1 MNRQE
6 LEQQIQSIRAILR
19 DTYSR
24 ITSTQNSYIPTP
36 DMSVKTAGAIIQQE
50 QYDVVVCGEVKKGK
64 SSFINALMGD
74 EVLPT
79 NTQVATSQVFRIINS
94 DTEEYFLVFTDGQR
108 QRISRKD
115 LSRYGS
121 QVDADLYGEPIFRGR
136 QLDYIEVKHPIP
148 SLPKSVALID
158 TPGIGAL
165 YAAHEQIT
173 RNYLSKAAA
182 VIFIIDPKNPIVVKE
197 REFIESALKVTK
209 QIMFVMTK
217 MDNYDEHVIATMISR
232 DEEILAP
239 YGKQTAFGRISI
251 QPVSSTLLFDANKE
265 KDEILMEMS
274 CFEEVRD
281 TLLKMIYNTV
291 GFGISAEVFNAFNQ
305 YNTRVIQSLS
315 ELQIAAAAAPT
326 MARELA
332 EKKQQKQQEF
342 IQNWGANGAKMKD
355 INDSIRKHIQAM
367 ENNARALFS
376 QSNPIITNLQR
387 EIDELSSS
395 SQAEALSRNL
405 SSRLADAY
413 GKAWKDIMEEC
424 EDNVENL
431 LIQYN
436 AHLCDVDLGDSYVG
450 VDSYQ
455 AKSRSLVDRLTSGR
469 NSYFTGAFVASVF
482 AAPLAI
488 VAAPITLVIA
498 GIGALLGI
506 GAGIMTKRDSELKQW
521 KQNLKEHLSKCY
533 SQIYDNF
540 MVKTENGKTKLHV
553 AEEEIMSQSM
563 KAIQNI
569 YEQHKSNMDKQLQ
582 LLEQQMQA
590 DAQSKKQ
597 KMDEVAQ
604 IQQTWKPI
612 HENLVKAKT
621 LLAQM
626 DQKRKS
632 L

>member
-24 ITSTQNSYIPTP
+24 IISTQNSYIPTP

-94 DTEEYFLVFTDGQR
+94 DIEEYSLVFTDGQR

-315 ELQIAAAAAPT
+315 ELQTAAAAAPT

-355 INDSIRKHIQAM
+355 INDSIRKHIQPM

-569 YEQHKSNMDKQLQ
+569 YEQHKSNVDKQLQ

>member
-24 ITSTQNSYIPTP
+24 IISTQNSYIPTP

-94 DTEEYFLVFTDGQR
+94 DIEEYSLVFTDGQR

-182 VIFIIDPKNPIVVKE
+182 VIFIIDPKNPIVIKE

-232 DEEILAP
+232 DEEILAS

-315 ELQIAAAAAPT
+315 ELQTAAAAAPT

-355 INDSIRKHIQAM
+355 INDSVRKHIQAM

-569 YEQHKSNMDKQLQ
+569 YEQHKSNVDKQLQ

-612 HENLVKAKT
+612 HENLVKAKN

>member
-94 DTEEYFLVFTDGQR
+94 DTEEYSLVFTDGQR

-232 DEEILAP
+232 DEEILAS

-274 CFEEVRD
+274 CFEAVRD

-315 ELQIAAAAAPT
+315 ELQTAAAAAPT

-569 YEQHKSNMDKQLQ
+569 YEQHKSNVDKQLQ

-612 HENLVKAKT
+612 HENLVKAKN

>member
-79 NTQVATSQVFRIINS
+79 NTQVATSQVFLIINS
-94 DTEEYFLVFTDGQR
+94 DTEEYSLVFTDGQR

-274 CFEEVRD
+274 CFEAVRD

-315 ELQIAAAAAPT
+315 ELQTAAAAAPT

-569 YEQHKSNMDKQLQ
+569 YEQHKSNVDKQLQ

-597 KMDEVAQ
+597 KMDEVAH

>member
-1 MNRQE
+1 MNRLE

-36 DMSVKTAGAIIQQE
+36 DMSVKTAGSIIQQE

-94 DTEEYFLVFTDGQR
+94 DVEEYSLVFTDGQR

-182 VIFIIDPKNPIVVKE
+182 VIFIIDPKNPIVIKE

-232 DEEILAP
+232 NEEILAP

-315 ELQIAAAAAPT
+315 ELQTAAAAAPT

-355 INDSIRKHIQAM
+355 INDSVRKHIQAM

-569 YEQHKSNMDKQLQ
+569 YEQHKSNVDKQLQ

>member
-94 DTEEYFLVFTDGQR
+94 DTEEYSLVFTDGQR
-108 QRISRKD
+108 QRISRQD

-315 ELQIAAAAAPT
+315 ELQTAAAAAPT

-355 INDSIRKHIQAM
+355 INDSIRKYIQAM

-569 YEQHKSNMDKQLQ
+569 YEQHKSNVDKQLQ

-597 KMDEVAQ
+597 KMDEVAH

>member
-94 DTEEYFLVFTDGQR
+94 DTEEYSLVFTDGQR

-315 ELQIAAAAAPT
+315 ELQTAAAAAPT

-395 SQAEALSRNL
+395 SQSEALSRNL

-569 YEQHKSNMDKQLQ
+569 YEQHKSNVDKQLQ

-597 KMDEVAQ
+597 KMDEVAH

>member
-24 ITSTQNSYIPTP
+24 ITSIQNSYIPTP
-36 DMSVKTAGAIIQQE
+36 DMSVKTAGTIIQQE

-94 DTEEYFLVFTDGQR
+94 ETEEYSLVFTDGQR
-108 QRISRKD
+108 QRISRQD

-197 REFIESALKVTK
+197 RAFIESALKVTK

-315 ELQIAAAAAPT
+315 ELQTAAVAAPT

-355 INDSIRKHIQAM
+355 INDSVRKHIQAM

-569 YEQHKSNMDKQLQ
+569 YEQHKSNVDKQLQ

>member
-94 DTEEYFLVFTDGQR
+94 DTEEYSLVFIDGQR

-315 ELQIAAAAAPT
+315 ELQTAAAAAPT

-569 YEQHKSNMDKQLQ
+569 YEQHKSNVDKQLQ

>member
-94 DTEEYFLVFTDGQR
+94 DIEEYSLVFTDGQR

-232 DEEILAP
+232 DEEILTP

-315 ELQIAAAAAPT
+315 EFQTAAAAAPT

-569 YEQHKSNMDKQLQ
+569 YEQHKSNVDKQLQ
-582 LLEQQMQA
+582 LLEQQMLA

>member
-36 DMSVKTAGAIIQQE
+36 DMSVKTAGTIIQQE

-94 DTEEYFLVFTDGQR
+94 DTEEYSLVFTDGQR

-315 ELQIAAAAAPT
+315 ELQTAAAAAPT

-355 INDSIRKHIQAM
+355 INDSVRKHIQAM

-424 EDNVENL
+424 EDNVENI

-482 AAPLAI
+482 ATPLAI

-569 YEQHKSNMDKQLQ
+569 YEQHKSNVDKQLQ

>member
-19 DTYSR
+19 ETYSR

-36 DMSVKTAGAIIQQE
+36 DMSVKTAGTIIQQE

-94 DTEEYFLVFTDGQR
+94 DTEEYSLVFTDGQR
-108 QRISRKD
+108 QRISRQD

-315 ELQIAAAAAPT
+315 ELQTAAAAAPT

-355 INDSIRKHIQAM
+355 INDSVRKHIQAM

-395 SQAEALSRNL
+395 SQAEALSSNL

-569 YEQHKSNMDKQLQ
+569 YEQHKSNVDKQLQ

>member
-24 ITSTQNSYIPTP
+24 ITSTQNSYILTP
-36 DMSVKTAGAIIQQE
+36 DMSVKTAGSIIRQE

-94 DTEEYFLVFTDGQR
+94 DIEEYSLVFTDGQR

-315 ELQIAAAAAPT
+315 ELQTAAAAAPT

-355 INDSIRKHIQAM
+355 INDSVRKYIQAM

-569 YEQHKSNMDKQLQ
+569 YEQHKSNVDKQLQ
-582 LLEQQMQA
+582 LLEQQMLA

>member
-94 DTEEYFLVFTDGQR
+94 DTEEYSLVFTDGQR
-108 QRISRKD
+108 QRISRQD

-274 CFEEVRD
+274 CFEAVRD

-315 ELQIAAAAAPT
+315 ELQTAAAAAPT

-355 INDSIRKHIQAM
+355 INDSVRKHIQAM

-569 YEQHKSNMDKQLQ
+569 YEQHKSNVDKQLQ

-597 KMDEVAQ
+597 KMDEVAH

>member
-94 DTEEYFLVFTDGQR
+94 DTEEYSLVFTDGQR

-315 ELQIAAAAAPT
+315 ELQTAAAAAPT

-355 INDSIRKHIQAM
+355 INDSVRKHIQAM

-569 YEQHKSNMDKQLQ
+569 YEQHKSNVDKQLQ

-597 KMDEVAQ
+597 KMDEVAH

>member
-94 DTEEYFLVFTDGQR
+94 DTEEYSLVFTDGQR

-315 ELQIAAAAAPT
+315 ELQTAAAAAPT

-355 INDSIRKHIQAM
+355 INDSVRKHIQAM
-367 ENNARALFS
+367 ENNTRALFS

-506 GAGIMTKRDSELKQW
+506 GASIMTKRDSELKQW

-569 YEQHKSNMDKQLQ
+569 YEQHKSNVDKQLQ

-597 KMDEVAQ
+597 KMDEVAH

>member
-94 DTEEYFLVFTDGQR
+94 DTEEYSLVFTDGQR

-158 TPGIGAL
+158 PPGIGAL

-182 VIFIIDPKNPIVVKE
+182 VIFIIDPKNPIVIKE

-315 ELQIAAAAAPT
+315 ELQTAAAAAPT

-332 EKKQQKQQEF
+332 EKKQQNQQEF

-569 YEQHKSNMDKQLQ
+569 YEQHKSNVDKQLQ

>member
-6 LEQQIQSIRAILR
+6 LEQQIQSVRAILR

-94 DTEEYFLVFTDGQR
+94 NTEEYSLVFTDGQR

-315 ELQIAAAAAPT
+315 ELQTAAAAAPT
-326 MARELA
+326 LARELA

-355 INDSIRKHIQAM
+355 INDSVRKHIQAM
-367 ENNARALFS
+367 ENNARALFC

-569 YEQHKSNMDKQLQ
+569 YEQHKSNVDKQLQ

-597 KMDEVAQ
+597 KMDEVAH

>member
-1 MNRQE
+1 MNREE

-94 DTEEYFLVFTDGQR
+94 NTEEYSLVFTDGQR

-182 VIFIIDPKNPIVVKE
+182 VIFIIDPKNPIVIKE

-291 GFGISAEVFNAFNQ
+291 GFGVSAEVFNAFNQ

-315 ELQIAAAAAPT
+315 ELQTAAAAAPT

-569 YEQHKSNMDKQLQ
+569 YEQHKSNVDKQLQ

-612 HENLVKAKT
+612 HENLVKAKN

>member
-94 DTEEYFLVFTDGQR
+94 DTEEYSLVFTDGQR
-108 QRISRKD
+108 QRISRQD

-315 ELQIAAAAAPT
+315 ELQTAAAAAPT

-355 INDSIRKHIQAM
+355 INDSVRKHIQAM

-569 YEQHKSNMDKQLQ
+569 YEQHKSNVDKQLQ

-612 HENLVKAKT
+612 HENLVKAKN

-626 DQKRKS
+626 DQKRK
-632 L
+632 LL

>member
-6 LEQQIQSIRAILR
+6 LEQQIQSVRAILR

-94 DTEEYFLVFTDGQR
+94 NTEEYSLVFTDGQR

-315 ELQIAAAAAPT
+315 ELQTAAAAAPT
-326 MARELA
+326 LARELA

-355 INDSIRKHIQAM
+355 INDSVRKHIQAM
-367 ENNARALFS
+367 ENNARALLS

-569 YEQHKSNMDKQLQ
+569 YEQHKSNVDKQLQ

-597 KMDEVAQ
+597 KMDEVAH

>member
-24 ITSTQNSYIPTP
+24 IISTQNSYIPTP

-94 DTEEYFLVFTDGQR
+94 DIEEYSLVFTDGQR

-274 CFEEVRD
+274 CFEDVRD

-315 ELQIAAAAAPT
+315 ELQTAAAAAPT
-326 MARELA
+326 LARELA

-355 INDSIRKHIQAM
+355 INDSVRKYIQAM

-569 YEQHKSNMDKQLQ
+569 YEQHKSNVDKQLQ

-597 KMDEVAQ
+597 KMNEVAH

>member
-19 DTYSR
+19 ETYSR

-36 DMSVKTAGAIIQQE
+36 DMSVKTAGTIIQQE

-94 DTEEYFLVFTDGQR
+94 DTEEYSLVFTDGQR
-108 QRISRKD
+108 QRISRQD

-315 ELQIAAAAAPT
+315 ELQTAAAAAPT

-355 INDSIRKHIQAM
+355 INDSVRKHIQAM

-569 YEQHKSNMDKQLQ
+569 YEQHKSNVDKQLQ

>member
-94 DTEEYFLVFTDGQR
+94 DTEEYSLVFTDGQR

-182 VIFIIDPKNPIVVKE
+182 VIFIIDPKNPIVIKE

-274 CFEEVRD
+274 CFEAVRD

-315 ELQIAAAAAPT
+315 ELQTAAAAAPT

-569 YEQHKSNMDKQLQ
+569 YEQHKSNVDKQLQ

-597 KMDEVAQ
+597 KMDEVAH

-612 HENLVKAKT
+612 HENLVKAKN

>member
-6 LEQQIQSIRAILR
+6 LEQHIQSIRAILR

-94 DTEEYFLVFTDGQR
+94 DTEEYSLVFTDGQR

-232 DEEILAP
+232 NEEILAS

-315 ELQIAAAAAPT
+315 ELQTAAAAAPT

-498 GIGALLGI
+498 SIGALLGI

-569 YEQHKSNMDKQLQ
+569 YEQHKSNVDKQLQ

>member
-24 ITSTQNSYIPTP
+24 IISTQNSYIPTP

-94 DTEEYFLVFTDGQR
+94 DIEEYSLVFTDGQR

-315 ELQIAAAAAPT
+315 ELQTAAAVAPT

-355 INDSIRKHIQAM
+355 INDSVRKHIQAM

-569 YEQHKSNMDKQLQ
+569 YEQHKSNVDKQLQ
-582 LLEQQMQA
+582 LLEQQMLA

>member
-24 ITSTQNSYIPTP
+24 IISTQNSYIPTP

-94 DTEEYFLVFTDGQR
+94 DTEEYSLVFTDGQR

-315 ELQIAAAAAPT
+315 ELQTAAAAAPT

-569 YEQHKSNMDKQLQ
+569 YEQHKSNVDKQLQ

-597 KMDEVAQ
+597 KMDEVAH

>member
-1 MNRQE
+1 
-6 LEQQIQSIRAILR
+6 
-19 DTYSR
+19 
-24 ITSTQNSYIPTP
+24 
-36 DMSVKTAGAIIQQE
+36 
-50 QYDVVVCGEVKKGK
+50 
-64 SSFINALMGD
+64 MGD

-94 DTEEYFLVFTDGQR
+94 NTEEYSLVFTDGQR

-315 ELQIAAAAAPT
+315 ELQTAATAAPT

-553 AEEEIMSQSM
+553 AEEEIMLQSM

-569 YEQHKSNMDKQLQ
+569 YEQHKSNVDKQLQ

-597 KMDEVAQ
+597 KMDEVVQ

>member
-94 DTEEYFLVFTDGQR
+94 DTEEYSLVFTDGQR

-274 CFEEVRD
+274 CFEEVKD

-315 ELQIAAAAAPT
+315 ELQTAAAAAPT

-355 INDSIRKHIQAM
+355 INDSVRKHIQAM

-569 YEQHKSNMDKQLQ
+569 YEQHKSNVDKQLQ

>member
-94 DTEEYFLVFTDGQR
+94 NTEEYSLVFTDGQR

-232 DEEILAP
+232 NEEILAP

-315 ELQIAAAAAPT
+315 ELQTAAAAAPT
-326 MARELA
+326 MARDLA
-332 EKKQQKQQEF
+332 EKKRQKQQEF

-355 INDSIRKHIQAM
+355 INDSVRKHIQAM

-569 YEQHKSNMDKQLQ
+569 YEQHKSNVDKQLQ

-590 DAQSKKQ
+590 DVQSKKQ
-597 KMDEVAQ
+597 KMDEVAH

>member
-94 DTEEYFLVFTDGQR
+94 DTEEYSLVFTDGQR

-315 ELQIAAAAAPT
+315 ELQTAAAAAPT

-355 INDSIRKHIQAM
+355 INDSVRKHIQAM

-569 YEQHKSNMDKQLQ
+569 YEQHKSNVDKQLQ

>member
-24 ITSTQNSYIPTP
+24 ITSTQNSYILTP
-36 DMSVKTAGAIIQQE
+36 DMSVKTAGSIIRQE

-94 DTEEYFLVFTDGQR
+94 DIEEYSLVFTDGQR

-232 DEEILAP
+232 NEEILAP

-315 ELQIAAAAAPT
+315 ELQTAAAAAPT

-521 KQNLKEHLSKCY
+521 KQNLKEHLGKCY

-569 YEQHKSNMDKQLQ
+569 YEQHKSNVDKQLQ

-597 KMDEVAQ
+597 KMDEVAH

-626 DQKRKS
+626 DQMRKS

>member
-36 DMSVKTAGAIIQQE
+36 DMSVKTAGTIIQQE

-94 DTEEYFLVFTDGQR
+94 DTEEYSLVFTDGQR
-108 QRISRKD
+108 QRISRQD

-315 ELQIAAAAAPT
+315 ELQTAAAAAPT

-355 INDSIRKHIQAM
+355 INDSVRKHIQAM

-569 YEQHKSNMDKQLQ
+569 YEQHKSNVDKQLQ

-612 HENLVKAKT
+612 HENLVKAKN

>member
-1 MNRQE
+1 
-6 LEQQIQSIRAILR
+6 
-19 DTYSR
+19 
-24 ITSTQNSYIPTP
+24 
-36 DMSVKTAGAIIQQE
+36 
-50 QYDVVVCGEVKKGK
+50 
-64 SSFINALMGD
+64 
-74 EVLPT
+74 
-79 NTQVATSQVFRIINS
+79 
-94 DTEEYFLVFTDGQR
+94 
-108 QRISRKD
+108 
-115 LSRYGS
+115 
-121 QVDADLYGEPIFRGR
+121 
-136 QLDYIEVKHPIP
+136 
-148 SLPKSVALID
+148 
-158 TPGIGAL
+158 
-165 YAAHEQIT
+165 
-173 RNYLSKAAA
+173 
-182 VIFIIDPKNPIVVKE
+182 
-197 REFIESALKVTK
+197 
-209 QIMFVMTK
+209 MTK

-315 ELQIAAAAAPT
+315 ELQTAAAAAPT

-355 INDSIRKHIQAM
+355 INDSVRKHIQAM

-569 YEQHKSNMDKQLQ
+569 YEQHKSNVDKQLQ

-597 KMDEVAQ
+597 KMDEVAH

>member
-94 DTEEYFLVFTDGQR
+94 DTEEYSLVFTDGQR

-315 ELQIAAAAAPT
+315 ELQTAAAAAPT
-326 MARELA
+326 LARELA

-355 INDSIRKHIQAM
+355 INDSVRKHIQAM

-569 YEQHKSNMDKQLQ
+569 YEQHKSNVDKQLQ

-597 KMDEVAQ
+597 KMDEVAH

-612 HENLVKAKT
+612 HENLVKAKN

>member
-36 DMSVKTAGAIIQQE
+36 DMSVKTAGTIIQQE

-94 DTEEYFLVFTDGQR
+94 DTEEYSLVFTDGQR
-108 QRISRKD
+108 QRISRQD

-232 DEEILAP
+232 NEEILAP

-315 ELQIAAAAAPT
+315 ELQTAAAAAPT

-355 INDSIRKHIQAM
+355 INDSVRKHIQAM

-569 YEQHKSNMDKQLQ
+569 YEQHKSNVDKQLQ

>member
-94 DTEEYFLVFTDGQR
+94 DTEEYSLVFTDGQR

-115 LSRYGS
+115 LYRYGS

-182 VIFIIDPKNPIVVKE
+182 VIFIIDPKNPIVIKE

-315 ELQIAAAAAPT
+315 ELQTAAAAAPT

-332 EKKQQKQQEF
+332 EKKQQNQQEF

-569 YEQHKSNMDKQLQ
+569 YEQHKSNVDKQLQ